1 MHLLSARKE
10 VYMTNLDKLK
20 QQKAQIFSNM
30 NTAIKAGD
38 EEGFAKA
45 FSEFADTIQQA
56 VMAEAQGLVQSVDN
70 TVLAGRGARIL
81 TSEENKYYQ
90 AIIDAMKS
98 NNPKQA
104 LNDLTVA
111 MPKTTI
117 DLVFEDLTEA
127 HPILSV
133 INFQNTGAL
142 TEFIVNNGYAPSAVW
157 GELTGEIVT
166 EITSSFSKIELSQN
180 KLSAFLP
187 IAKPLLDLGPVWLDR
202 YIRAILGDALA
213 SGLEAGIVDGDGN
226 SKPIGMTRALTGAV
240 DGEYQRKEAVPI
252 SSLDPDAY
260 SGILERLSTVTKT
273 LVVGNETKTITKHR
287 PVSKVILVVN
297 PTDYFTKIMPA
308 TTIRNSDGGYNNNVF
323 PFPTTVIQS
332 TAVPA
337 GKAIFGIAEKYFF
350 GLGMAKEGKIEYS
363 DEYRFLEDQR
373 VYKIKMYGAGKP
385 LDENAFVYADIS
397 GIRPVYPIV
406 RVSDYDVENAGD
418 NNAVDARVSGITLTD
433 ENTNAVDIGTV
444 SENIHYYS
452 GSVADVENSG
462 DNNAAVLDVT
472 PNDSTA
478 TVTVKLNGTGVTAE
492 TDGTFNLTLTAGQNV
507 VVITVAIGGVS
518 EAYVIVIDYTPVA

>member
-1 MHLLSARKE
+1 MHSQSARKE
-10 VYMTNLDKLK
+10 EYMTNLDNLK
-20 QQKAQIFSNM
+20 QQKAQIFSDM
-30 NTAIKAGD
+30 NKAIKDGD
-38 EEGFAKA
+38 EEGFAKS
-45 FSEFADTIQQA
+45 FTKFADITQQA
-56 VMAEAQGLVQSVDN
+56 IMAEANGNINAADN
-70 TVLAGRGARIL
+70 TVLAGRGVRVL

-90 AIIDAMKS
+90 SIINAMKG

-142 TEFIVNNGYAPSAVW
+142 TEFIVNNGYAPAAVW
-157 GELTGEIVT
+157 GDLTAGIVT
-166 EITSSFSKIELSQN
+166 EITSSFSKIDLSQN
-180 KLSAFLP
+180 KLSAFLL
-187 IAKPLLDLGPVWLDR
+187 IANALLDLGPVWLDR
-202 YIRAILGDALA
+202 YTRAILGDALA
-213 SGLEAGIVDGDGN
+213 SGLETGVVDGDGKL
-226 SKPIGMTRALTGAV
+226 KPIGMTRELTGAV
-240 DGEYQRKEAVPI
+240 DGVYPRKEAVPI
-252 SSLDPDAY
+252 SSLDPDTY
-260 SGILERLSTVTKT
+260 SGILEKLSTVTKT
-273 LVVGNETKTITKHR
+273 LVVGNETRTITKHR

-332 TAVPA
+332 TSVPT

-363 DEYRFLEDQR
+363 DEHKFLEDQR
-373 VYKIKMYGAGKP
+373 AYRIKMYGAGKP

-406 RVSDYDVENAGD
+406 RVSDY
-418 NNAVDARVSGITLTD
+418 VDARVSGITLTD
-433 ENTNAVDIGTV
+433 EKTKTVNIGTV
-444 SENIHYYS
+444 SENIHYYA
-452 GSVADVENSG
+452 GAVADVAAG
-462 DNNAAVLDVT
+462 DNNAAVLAVT
-472 PNDSTA
+472 AKDTNAVVSVKLDG
-478 TVTVKLNGTGVTAE
+478 VTVQAE
-492 TDGTFNLTLTAGQNV
+492 SNGTFNITLTEGQNV
-507 VVITVAIGGVS
+507 IAVTSAINAIS
-518 EAYVIVIDYTPVA
+518 EAYVIVIDYTPKA

>member
-1 MHLLSARKE
+1 
-10 VYMTNLDKLK
+10 MTNLDNLK

-30 NTAIKAGD
+30 NTAIKNGD
-38 EEGFAKA
+38 EEGFANA
-45 FSEFADTIQQA
+45 FTEFADTIQQA

-104 LNDLTVA
+104 LNDLTVV

-213 SGLEAGIVDGDGN
+213 SGLETGIVDGDGK
-226 SKPIGMTRALTGAV
+226 SKPIGMTRALSGAV
-240 DGEYQRKEAVPI
+240 DGEYPRKEAVPI

-273 LVVGNETKTITKHR
+273 LVVGNETRTIVKHR

-332 TAVPA
+332 TAVPT

-373 VYKIKMYGAGKP
+373 VYRIKMYGAGKP

-406 RVSDYDVENAGD
+406 RVSDY
-418 NNAVDARVSGITLTD
+418 VDARVSGITLTD
-433 ENTNAVDIGTV
+433 EKNNAVDIGTV

-452 GSVADVENSG
+452 GSVADVSTAG

-478 TVTVKLNGTGVTAE
+478 TVTVKLNGTEVTAKA
-492 TDGTFNLTLTAGQNV
+492 DGTFGLTLTAGQNV
-507 VVITVAIGGVS
+507 IVVTSAISAIS
-518 EAYVIVIDYTPVA
+518 EAYVIVIDYTPKA

>member
-1 MHLLSARKE
+1 
-10 VYMTNLDKLK
+10 MTNLDNLK

-30 NTAIKAGD
+30 NTAIKNGD

-45 FSEFADTIQQA
+45 FTEFADTIQQA

-127 HPILSV
+127 HPILNV

-213 SGLEAGIVDGDGN
+213 SGLETGIVDGDGK

-240 DGEYQRKEAVPI
+240 DGEYKRKEAVPI

-273 LVVGNETKTITKHR
+273 LVVGNETRTIVKHR
-287 PVSKVILVVN
+287 PVSKIILVVN

-332 TAVPA
+332 TAVPT

-350 GLGMAKEGKIEYS
+350 GLGMAKDGKIEYS
-363 DEYRFLEDQR
+363 DECKFLEDQR
-373 VYKIKMYGAGKP
+373 VYRIKMYGAGKP

-406 RVSDYDVENAGD
+406 RVSNID
-418 NNAVDARVSGITLTD
+418 NLSQNVVDSLSSVATNYVDARVSGITLTD
-433 ENTNAVDIGTV
+433 KKSNAVDIGTV
-444 SENIHYYS
+444 SQYIHYYT
-452 GSVADVENSG
+452 GSVADAETSG
-462 DNNAAVLDVT
+462 DNDAAVLDVT

-478 TVTVKLNGTGVTAE
+478 TVAVKLNGTGVTAE
-492 TDGTFNLTLTAGQNV
+492 ADGTFELTLTAGQNV
-507 VVITVAIGGVS
+507 VVITVAIDGVS
-518 EAYVIVIDYTPVA
+518 EAYVVVIDYTPTA

>member
-10 VYMTNLDKLK
+10 VYMTNLDNLK

-30 NTAIKAGD
+30 NTAIKNGD
-38 EEGFAKA
+38 EEGFANA
-45 FSEFADTIQQA
+45 FTEFADTIQQA

-104 LNDLTVA
+104 LNDLTVV

-127 HPILSV
+127 HPILNV

-213 SGLEAGIVDGDGN
+213 SGLETGIVDGDGK

-240 DGEYQRKEAVPI
+240 DGVYPRKEAVPI

-273 LVVGNETKTITKHR
+273 LVVGNETRTIVKHR
-287 PVSKVILVVN
+287 PVSKIILVVN

-332 TAVPA
+332 TAVPT

-363 DEYRFLEDQR
+363 DEYKFLEDQR
-373 VYKIKMYGAGKP
+373 VYRIKMYGAGKP

-406 RVSDYDVENAGD
+406 RVSDY
-418 NNAVDARVSGITLTD
+418 VDARVSGITLTD
-433 ENTNAVDIGTV
+433 EKTNAVDIGTV

-452 GSVADVENSG
+452 GSVADVATTG
-462 DNNAAVLDVT
+462 DNDAAVLAVT
-472 PNDSTA
+472 AKDTNAVVS
-478 TVTVKLNGTGVTAE
+478 VKLNGVAVEAE
-492 TDGTFNLTLTAGQNV
+492 ADGTFNITLTAGQNV
-507 VVITVAIGGVS
+507 IVVTSAINAIS
-518 EAYVIVIDYTPVA
+518 EAYVIVIDYTPVV

>member
-1 MHLLSARKE
+1 MLEKRYI
-10 VYMTNLDKLK
+10 YMTNLDNLK

-30 NTAIKAGD
+30 NTAIKNGD

-45 FSEFADTIQQA
+45 FTEFADTIQQA

-127 HPILSV
+127 HPILNV

-157 GELTGEIVT
+157 GELTGVIVT

-213 SGLEAGIVDGDGN
+213 SGLETGIVDGDGK

-240 DGEYQRKEAVPI
+240 DGVYPRKDAVPI

-273 LVVGNETKTITKHR
+273 LVVGNETRTIVKHR
-287 PVSKVILVVN
+287 PVSKIILVVN

-332 TAVPA
+332 TAVPT

-350 GLGMAKEGKIEYS
+350 GLGMAKDGKIEYS
-363 DEYRFLEDQR
+363 DECKFLEDQR
-373 VYKIKMYGAGKP
+373 VYRIKMYGAGKP

-406 RVSDYDVENAGD
+406 RVSDY
-418 NNAVDARVSGITLTD
+418 VDARVSGITLTD
-433 ENTNAVDIGTV
+433 ENSNAVDIGTV
-444 SENIHYYS
+444 SENIHYYT
-452 GSVADVENSG
+452 GSVADVEASG

-492 TDGTFNLTLTAGQNV
+492 ADGTFELTLTAGQNV

-518 EAYVIVIDYTPVA
+518 EAYVVVIDYTPIA

>member
-1 MHLLSARKE
+1 MLEKRYI
-10 VYMTNLDKLK
+10 YMTNLDNLK

-30 NTAIKAGD
+30 NTAIKNGD

-45 FSEFADTIQQA
+45 FTEFADTIQQA

-127 HPILSV
+127 HPILNV

-213 SGLEAGIVDGDGN
+213 SGLETGIVDGDGK

-240 DGEYQRKEAVPI
+240 DGEYKRKEAVPI

-273 LVVGNETKTITKHR
+273 LVVGNETRTIVKHR
-287 PVSKVILVVN
+287 PVSKIILVVN

-332 TAVPA
+332 TAVPT

-350 GLGMAKEGKIEYS
+350 GLGMAKDGKIEYS
-363 DEYRFLEDQR
+363 DECKFLEDQR
-373 VYKIKMYGAGKP
+373 VYRIKMYGAGKP

-406 RVSDYDVENAGD
+406 RVSDY
-418 NNAVDARVSGITLTD
+418 VDARVAGITLTD
-433 ENTNAVDIGTV
+433 EKTKAVNIGTV
-444 SENIHYYS
+444 SENIHYYA
-452 GSVADVENSG
+452 GAVADVSTTG
-462 DNNAAVLDVT
+462 DNDTAVLAVT
-472 PNDSTA
+472 AKDTNAVVS
-478 TVTVKLNGTGVTAE
+478 VKLNGVTVEAE
-492 TDGTFNLTLTAGQNV
+492 QDGTFELTLTAGQNV
-507 VVITVAIGGVS
+507 VVITVAIDGVS
-518 EAYVIVIDYTPVA
+518 EAYVVVIDYTPIA

>member
-1 MHLLSARKE
+1 MR
-10 VYMTNLDKLK
+10 NLDDINK
-20 QQKAQIFSNM
+20 QKTQIFNDL
-30 NTAIKAGD
+30 TDAVKTGD
-38 EEGFAKA
+38 EEKFAKS
-45 FSEFADTIQQA
+45 FTDLADTIQQA
-56 VMAEAQGLVQSVDN
+56 VIAEAQGLVQSVDN

-104 LNDLTVA
+104 LNDLTVV

-127 HPILSV
+127 HPILNV

-213 SGLEAGIVDGDGN
+213 SGLETGIVDGDGK

-273 LVVGNETKTITKHR
+273 LVVGNETRTIVKHR
-287 PVSKVILVVN
+287 PVSKIILVVN

-332 TAVPA
+332 TAVPT

-350 GLGMAKEGKIEYS
+350 GLGMAKDGKIEYS
-363 DEYRFLEDQR
+363 DECKFLEDQR
-373 VYKIKMYGAGKP
+373 VYRIKMYGAGKP

-406 RVSDYDVENAGD
+406 RVSDY
-418 NNAVDARVSGITLTD
+418 VDARVSGITLTD
-433 ENTNAVDIGTV
+433 KKSNAVDIGTV
-444 SENIHYYS
+444 SENIHYYT
-452 GSVADVENSG
+452 GSVADVETSD

-478 TVTVKLNGTGVTAE
+478 TVTVKLNGTEVTAE
-492 TDGTFNLTLTAGQNV
+492 DDGTFELTLTAGQNV
-507 VVITVAIGGVS
+507 VVITVAIDGVS
-518 EAYVIVIDYTPVA
+518 EAYVVVIDYAPIV

>member
-1 MHLLSARKE
+1 MR
-10 VYMTNLDKLK
+10 NLDDINK
-20 QQKAQIFSNM
+20 QKTQIFNDL
-30 NTAIKAGD
+30 TDAVKTGD
-38 EEGFAKA
+38 EEKFAKS
-45 FSEFADTIQQA
+45 FTDLADTIQQA
-56 VMAEAQGLVQSVDN
+56 VIAEAQGLIQSADN

-104 LNDLTVA
+104 LNDLTVV

-142 TEFIVNNGYAPSAVW
+142 TEFIVNNGYAPAAVW

-213 SGLEAGIVDGDGN
+213 SGLETGIVDGDGK
-226 SKPIGMTRALTGAV
+226 SKPIGMTRALSGAV
-240 DGEYQRKEAVPI
+240 DGEYPRKEAVPI

-260 SGILERLSTVTKT
+260 SGILEKLSTVTKT
-273 LVVGNETKTITKHR
+273 LVVGNETKTIVKHR
-287 PVSKVILVVN
+287 PVSKIILVVN

-373 VYKIKMYGAGKP
+373 VYRIKMYGAGKP

-406 RVSDYDVENAGD
+406 RVSDY
-418 NNAVDARVSGITLTD
+418 VDARVSSITLTD
-433 ENTNAVDIGTV
+433 EKTNAVDIGTV

-452 GSVADVENSG
+452 GSVADVETAG

-478 TVTVKLNGTGVTAE
+478 TVTVKLNGTGVAAE
-492 TDGTFNLTLTAGQNV
+492 ADGTFELTLTAGQNV
-507 VVITVAIGGVS
+507 VVITVAIDGVS
-518 EAYVIVIDYTPVA
+518 EAYVVVIDYTPKA

>member
-10 VYMTNLDKLK
+10 VYMTNLDNLK
-20 QQKAQIFSNM
+20 QQKAQIFNNM
-30 NTAIKAGD
+30 NTAIKNGD

-45 FSEFADTIQQA
+45 FTEFADTIQQA
-56 VMAEAQGLVQSVDN
+56 VMAEANGLVQSVDN

-104 LNDLTVA
+104 LNDLTVV

-127 HPILSV
+127 HPILNV

-213 SGLEAGIVDGDGN
+213 SGLETGIVDGDGK

-240 DGEYQRKEAVPI
+240 DGVYPRKEAVPI

-273 LVVGNETKTITKHR
+273 LVVGNETRTIVKHR

-332 TAVPA
+332 TAVPT

-363 DEYRFLEDQR
+363 DEYKFLEDQR
-373 VYKIKMYGAGKP
+373 VYRIKMYGAGKP

-397 GIRPVYPIV
+397 GVRPVYPIV
-406 RVSDYDVENAGD
+406 RVSDY
-418 NNAVDARVSGITLTD
+418 VDARVSGITLTD
-433 ENTNAVDIGTV
+433 EKTKTVNIGTV

-452 GSVADVENSG
+452 GSVTDVETAG

-492 TDGTFNLTLTAGQNV
+492 ADGTFKLTLTAGQNV
-507 VVITVAIGGVS
+507 VVITVAIDGVS
-518 EAYVIVIDYTPVA
+518 EAYVVVIDYTPKA

>member
-1 MHLLSARKE
+1 
-10 VYMTNLDKLK
+10 MTNLDNLK

-30 NTAIKAGD
+30 NTAIKNGD

-45 FSEFADTIQQA
+45 FTEFADTIQQA

-127 HPILSV
+127 HPILNV

-157 GELTGEIVT
+157 GELTGVIVT

-213 SGLEAGIVDGDGN
+213 SGLETGIVDGDGK

-240 DGEYQRKEAVPI
+240 DGVYPRKDAVPI

-273 LVVGNETKTITKHR
+273 LVVGNETRTIVKHR
-287 PVSKVILVVN
+287 PVSKIILVVN

-332 TAVPA
+332 TAVPT

-350 GLGMAKEGKIEYS
+350 GLGMAKDGKIEYS
-363 DEYRFLEDQR
+363 DECKFLEDQR
-373 VYKIKMYGAGKP
+373 VYRIKMYGAGKP

-406 RVSDYDVENAGD
+406 RVSDY
-418 NNAVDARVSGITLTD
+418 VDARVSGITLTD
-433 ENTNAVDIGTV
+433 ENSNAVDIGTV
-444 SENIHYYS
+444 SENIHYYT
-452 GSVADVENSG
+452 GSVADVEASG

-492 TDGTFNLTLTAGQNV
+492 ADGTFELTLTAGQNV

-518 EAYVIVIDYTPVA
+518 EAYVVVIDYTPIA

>member
-10 VYMTNLDKLK
+10 EYMTNLDELK
-20 QQKAQIFSNM
+20 QKKTQIFSNM
-30 NTAIKAGD
+30 NKAIKDGD

-45 FSEFADTIQQA
+45 FTEFADTIQQA
-56 VMAEAQGLVQSVDN
+56 VMAEANGLVQSADN
-70 TVLAGRGARIL
+70 TVLAGRGARVL

-90 AIIDAMKS
+90 AIIGAMKG

-142 TEFIVNNGYAPSAVW
+142 TEFIVNNGYAPAAVW
-157 GELTGEIVT
+157 GDLTATIVT

-180 KLSAFLP
+180 KLSAFLL
-187 IAKPLLDLGPVWLDR
+187 IAKPLLDLGPVWIDR

-213 SGLEAGIVDGDGN
+213 SGLETGIVDGDGKL
-226 SKPIGMTRALTGAV
+226 KPIGMTRALTGAV
-240 DGEYQRKEAVPI
+240 DGVYPRKEAVPI

-260 SGILERLSTVTKT
+260 SGILEKLSTVTKT
-273 LVVGNETKTITKHR
+273 LVVGDETKTITKHR

-332 TAVPA
+332 TAVPT

-363 DEYRFLEDQR
+363 DEYKFLEDQR
-373 VYKIKMYGAGKP
+373 VYRIKMYGAGKP

-406 RVSDYDVENAGD
+406 RVSDY
-418 NNAVDARVSGITLTD
+418 VDARVSGITLTD
-433 ENTNAVDIGTV
+433 EKTKAVSIGTV
-444 SENIHYYS
+444 SENIHYYA
-452 GSVADVENSG
+452 GSVADVSTTG
-462 DNNAAVLDVT
+462 DNNVAVLAVT
-472 PNDSTA
+472 AKDTNAVVS
-478 TVTVKLNGTGVTAE
+478 VKLNGTSVSAE
-492 TDGTFNLTLTAGQNV
+492 SNGTFNITLTEGQNV
-507 VVITVAIGGVS
+507 IAVTSAINAIS

>member
-90 AIIDAMKS
+90 SIIDAMKS
-98 NNPKQA
+98 GNPKQA

-406 RVSDYDVENAGD
+406 RVSDY
-418 NNAVDARVSGITLTD
+418 VDARVSGITLTD
-433 ENTNAVDIGTV
+433 EKNNAVNIGTV
-444 SENIHYYS
+444 SENIHYYA
-452 GSVADVENSG
+452 GAVADVSATG
-462 DNNAAVLDVT
+462 DNNAAVLAVT
-472 PNDSTA
+472 AKDTNA
-478 TVTVKLNGTGVTAE
+478 VVTVEANGEAVEAGQN
-492 TDGTFNLTLTAGQNV
+492 GTFNITLTEGQNV
-507 VVITVAIGGVS
+507 IVVTSAINAIS
-518 EAYVIVIDYTPVA
+518 EAYVIVIDYTPKA